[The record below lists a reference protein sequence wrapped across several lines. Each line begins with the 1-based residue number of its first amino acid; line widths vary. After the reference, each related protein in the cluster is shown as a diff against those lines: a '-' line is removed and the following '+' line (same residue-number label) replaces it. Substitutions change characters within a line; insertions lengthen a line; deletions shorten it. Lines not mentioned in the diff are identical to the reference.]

1 MNISFGSRSKDVI
14 VKRHN
19 EYGHELF
26 VNCVHKFEKQSEVA
40 MLTVYKFPIAE
51 VSVTCWKYVLK
62 SCQPCR
68 TLNTPNIKRMGLP
81 TVNRLTFVPLLE

>member
-26 VNCVHKFEKQSEVA
+26 VNYAHKFEKESEVA
-40 MLTVYKFPIAE
+40 MLIIYKFPISE
-51 VSVTCWKYVLK
+51 VSGTCLNYVLK

-68 TLNTPNIKRMGLP
+68 TLNTPK
-81 TVNRLTFVPLLE
+81 